1 MDSRSPQCRVKEAG
15 RIGGWMV
22 VQEGCGGKVRGTR
35 RVVVL
40 VVVCEYKGFINHVI
54 NVVHRESGG
63 GVNRNVISGRRVVLV
78 MVWGR

>member
-1 MDSRSPQCRVKEAG
+1 MDNRSPQCRVKEVG

-22 VQEGCGGKVRGTR
+22 VQEGCGRKVRGMR
-35 RVVVL
+35 RVVV
-40 VVVCEYKGFINHVI
+40 VVGEYKGFINHVV

-63 GVNRNVISGRRVVLV
+63 RVNRNVVSGRRVVLV

>member
-1 MDSRSPQCRVKEAG
+1 MDNRSPQCRVKEVG

-22 VQEGCGGKVRGTR
+22 VQEGCGRKVRGMR
-35 RVVVL
+35 RVV
-40 VVVCEYKGFINHVI
+40 VVVCEYKGFINHVV

-63 GVNRNVISGRRVVLV
+63 RVNRNVVSGRRVVLV

>member
-22 VQEGCGGKVRGTR
+22 VQESCGRKVRRTR
-35 RVVVL
+35 RVV
-40 VVVCEYKGFINHVI
+40 VVVCEYKGLINHVI